1 MGKVIASQS
10 ISIDGYSAG
19 IKAGRD
25 NPLGD
30 DGERLHEWLYG
41 LDTWREHH
49 NLEGGESNADGEL
62 LDELFA
68 NLGAV
73 IMGRT
78 MFECGEEPWGDEPPF
93 HVPVFV
99 LAHEP
104 RDSIEKH
111 GGTSFNFVH
120 EGIEHALELAQRAA
134 GDKDVSIA
142 GGADTIQ
149 QFVAGGLIDELQIDS
164 SRSSSATAAASSRT
178 SRPTYGSNRIRRR
191 RRPRRHPH
199 PLPRGPI
206 ANA

>member
-25 NPLGD
+25 NPLGE

-41 LDTWREHH
+41 LDSWRGHH
-49 NLEGGESNADGEL
+49 NLEGGESNADAEL

-78 MFECGEEPWGDEPPF
+78 MFECGEGPWGDEPPF

-111 GGTSFNFVH
+111 GGTSFTFVH
-120 EGIEHALELAQRAA
+120 EGDRARPRARATGRRRQRTSRSRAA
-134 GDKDVSIA
+134 P
-142 GGADTIQ
+142 T
-149 QFVAGGLIDELQIDS
+149 
-164 SRSSSATAAASSRT
+164 RSSSSSR
-178 SRPTYGSNRIRRR
+178 
-191 RRPRRHPH
+191 
-199 PLPRGPI
+199 L
-206 ANA
+206 A

>member
-41 LDTWREHH
+41 LDNWREHH

-120 EGIEHALELAQRAA
+120 EGIEHALELAQRAQA
-134 GDKDVSIA
+134 TRTSRSRA
-142 GGADTIQ
+142 APT
-149 QFVAGGLIDELQIDS
+149 
-164 SRSSSATAAASSRT
+164 RSSSSSRQV
-178 SRPTYGSNRIRRR
+178 
-191 RRPRRHPH
+191 
-199 PLPRGPI
+199 
-206 ANA
+206 

>member
-10 ISIDGYSAG
+10 ISLDGFSAG
-19 IKAGRD
+19 IKVGRD
-25 NPLGD
+25 NPLGE

-41 LDTWREHH
+41 LDSWRGQH

-78 MFECGEEPWGDEPPF
+78 MFECGEGPWGDEPPF
-93 HVPVFV
+93 HVPGFV

-104 RDSIEKH
+104 RDPVEKH
-111 GGTSFNFVH
+111 GGTSFTFVH
-120 EGIEHALELAQRAA
+120 EGVDHALELAQRVA
-134 GDKDVSIA
+134 GENDVSIA

-149 QFVAGGLIDELQIDS
+149 QFLVAGLIEELQIDLVPIVLGDG
-164 SRSSSATAAASSRT
+164 RRLFENLPADLQLRPIRVVNGPGATH
-178 SRPTYGSNRIRRR
+178 IRYRVV
-191 RRPRRHPH
+191 
-199 PLPRGPI
+199 
-206 ANA
+206 A

>member
-19 IKAGRD
+19 VKAGRD
-25 NPLGD
+25 NPLGH

-41 LDTWREHH
+41 LDSWREHH

-134 GDKDVSIA
+134 GDTDVSIA

-149 QFVAGGLIDELQIDS
+149 QFVAAGLIEELQIDLVPIVLGDG
-164 SRSSSATAAASSRT
+164 RRFFENLPTDLRLEPIRVVDGPGATH
-178 SRPTYGSNRIRRR
+178 IRYRVV
-191 RRPRRHPH
+191 
-199 PLPRGPI
+199 G
-206 ANA
+206 

>member
-10 ISIDGYSAG
+10 ISLDGYSAG
-19 IKAGRD
+19 VKAGRD

-41 LDTWREHH
+41 LDSWREAHD
-49 NLEGGESNADGEL
+49 LEGGESNADARL
-62 LDELFA
+62 IDELFA

-104 RDSIEKH
+104 QDPIERR
-111 GGTSFNFVH
+111 GGTSFTFVH
-120 EGIEHALELAQRAA
+120 EGIEHALELSQHAA

-149 QFVAGGLIDELQIDS
+149 QFLAARLLDDLQIDLVPIVLGDG
-164 SRSSSATAAASSRT
+164 RRFFENLPADLQLQPIRVVDGPGATHIRYRAA
-178 SRPTYGSNRIRRR
+178 
-191 RRPRRHPH
+191 
-199 PLPRGPI
+199 
-206 ANA
+206 

>member
-10 ISIDGYSAG
+10 ISLDGYSAG
-19 IKAGRD
+19 VKAGREH
-25 NPLGD
+25 PLGV

-41 LDTWREHH
+41 LDSWREAH
-49 NLEGGESNADGEL
+49 NLEGGESNADAEL
-62 LDELFA
+62 IDELFA

-104 RDSIEKH
+104 RDPVEKH
-111 GGTSFNFVH
+111 GGTSFTFVH
-120 EGIEHALELAQRAA
+120 EGIEHALELAQRVASA
-134 GDKDVSIA
+134 KDVSIA

-149 QFVAGGLIDELQIDS
+149 QFLAARLIDDLQIDLIPIVLGDG
-164 SRSSSATAAASSRT
+164 RRFFENPPADLQLHPIRVVDGPGATH
-178 SRPTYGSNRIRRR
+178 IRYRV
-191 RRPRRHPH
+191 
-199 PLPRGPI
+199 
-206 ANA
+206 A